1 MLSAWAYACKNAC
14 DWACA
19 WQNACAWACAWLRQC
34 TNAQCTNASVN
45 ALMPYALMLLVNAL
59 MPNAL
64 MLLEEQRKNAANR
77 NLIVNALFTECISYF
92 YLHSKLCATSLA
104 RGWFAKDAPS
114 VHPLRSW
121 ALEKTPLVWLVQER
135 IVRQLRNSYFWN
147 IFVLVIRDW

>member
-1 MLSAWAYACKNAC
+1 
-14 DWACA
+14 
-19 WQNACAWACAWLRQC
+19 
-34 TNAQCTNASVN
+34 
-45 ALMPYALMLLVNAL
+45 MPNALMLLVNAL

-64 MLLEEQRKNAANR
+64 MLLDEQRKNAANR

-121 ALEKTPLVWLVQER
+121 ALEKNTFGLVSTEKCCST
-135 IVRQLRNSYFWN
+135 IEKF
-147 IFVLVIRDW
+147 IFLDPEICTGDS

>member
-1 MLSAWAYACKNAC
+1 MLLFTTGLMIKFCGWLLLARWWSRMLSAWAYACKNAC
-14 DWACA
+14 AWACA

-34 TNAQCTNASVN
+34 TNAQCTYASVN
-45 ALMPYALMLLVNAL
+45 ALMLLVNAL

-64 MLLEEQRKNAANR
+64 MLLDEQRKNAANR

-114 VHPLRSW
+114 VHPLKSW
-121 ALEKTPLVWLVQER
+121 ALEKHLW
-135 IVRQLRNSYFWN
+135 FG
-147 IFVLVIRDW
+147 